1 MNAQMIMC
9 AVIVSIQTRWFSME
23 KSELKEYSKISEKLA
38 LIKIAKEILDNN
50 YDTVSQVMG
59 HLYSEIGKLEKEIKG
74 E

>member
-1 MNAQMIMC
+1 
-9 AVIVSIQTRWFSME
+9 ME

-38 LIKIAKEILDNN
+38 LIKIAKEILDND

-74 E
+74 G